1 MATVDLSDVPALRR
15 HSLADLE
22 ALAAVADAQ
31 EFAKGAVLC
40 KEGQPGDCCYLILSG
55 DVEVSKTMDAQ
66 RKRVAILGPGD
77 FVGQLALVDGAPR
90 SASVVVR
97 YPVKA
102 LVLTCESFIALLAA
116 RTSVALRLQKQV
128 AIAIV
133 RQLRDATRQFVALK
147 RDYERARDDLT
158 RSRSWQKQRDGAM
171 QVAAAM
177 SELSI
182 PLDSVGKADG
192 GAPQ

>member
-1 MATVDLSDVPALRR
+1 M
-15 HSLADLE
+15 ADLQ
-22 ALAAVADAQ
+22 ALAAVADSQ

-40 KEGQPGDCCYLILSG
+40 REGQAGDCCYLILSG
-55 DVEVSKTMDAQ
+55 DVEVIKVLDAQ
-66 RKRVAILGPGD
+66 GKRIATLGPGD

-97 YPVKA
+97 HPVKA
-102 LVLTCESFIALLAA
+102 LVLTCESFTGLLAA
-116 RTSVALRLQKQV
+116 RTPVALRLQKQV

-133 RQLRDATRQFVALK
+133 RQLRDATRQFVELK

-158 RSRSWQKQRDGAM
+158 LSRSWQKQRNGAM

-182 PLDSVGKADG
+182 PLDRIGKVGA
-192 GAPQ
+192 APRK